1 MLAKNEDL
9 FSMELHSLSAFK
21 VKGYSK
27 PIQVVR
33 VADGWIYYIFDST
46 VFVPDQ
52 NINIYREEN

>member
-1 MLAKNEDL
+1 
-9 FSMELHSLSAFK
+9 MELHSLSAFK